1 MVLQYVYHDEK
12 STLSVDWH
20 DINGKF
26 TIHTTIVERLTSRHG
41 NSFKEYKMAAQ
52 ELDRKVDKLIK
63 VSGFS
68 AMNTMPSHMT
78 LKTETAFS
86 ELLPTFVPAWR
97 QRSPQIVLPK
107 RRYYYISIR
116 QSKIPCK
123 G

>member
-52 ELDRKVDKLIK
+52 ELDRKVDKLYQSIWI
-63 VSGFS
+63 FS
-68 AMNTMPSHMT
+68 DEHYAIPYDP
-78 LKTETAFS
+78 KTETAFS